1 MPLTATQIINTILDN
16 ASSLYISRVPS
27 ATRSN
32 LVDVGKAI
40 TGNANIMNE
49 FVTALV
55 DKVALSHVMSKMF
68 NNPLARLK
76 STARH
81 PMGNTIE
88 EIFINPA
95 TDAGYDYDG
104 TKLLKTTKPDGKVC
118 YYGLNRK
125 STYPVTI
132 YEDELLR
139 GFTNEQEFMSM
150 YDGIVNSMLS
160 GDQIDE
166 FMLTKGVIGQ
176 AIDSGSVIVLQ
187 SDLTAPKVLAKS
199 ISNMSKEFAFPN
211 TVYAGYNRINAD
223 LIGAGEK
230 PCITFCDTSRQC
242 LIVRADA
249 QTEIDFEVLA
259 TMFHMEVAK
268 LETITILVD
277 KIPSAKYDIHA
288 ILLDMDAVQVRDM
301 TFKTTSQYIGSSLM
315 WNFWLHH
322 WQYLFVSMFGNVVAF
337 GKALSEITAIA
348 ITGTLTITT
357 LSGTTQL
364 GKTLTP
370 TTPSVNTVVWTSSD
384 TTKATVDQ
392 TGKVTALK
400 NGTVTITCASTDT
413 SGVVQTATI
422 TITGQAS

>member
-32 LVDVGKAI
+32 LADVGKTI
-40 TGNANIMNE
+40 TSNANIMNE

-55 DKVALSHVMSKMF
+55 DKVALSHVMSRMF

-76 STARH
+76 QTNGR

-125 STYPVTI
+125 SSYPITI
-132 YEDELLR
+132 AENELMR
-139 GFTNEQEFMSM
+139 AFSSEQEFMSM

-176 AIDSGSVIVLQ
+176 AIDSGSVVVLQ
-187 SDLTAPKVLAKS
+187 SDLAQPKILAKS

-211 TVYAGYNRINAD
+211 TVYAGYNRINASSMQS
-223 LIGAGEK
+223 GEK
-230 PCITFCDTSRQC
+230 PCVTFCDKSRQC

-268 LETITILVD
+268 LEAITILVD
-277 KIPSAKYDIHA
+277 KIPSELYDIHA
-288 ILLDMDAVQVRDM
+288 ILLDIDAIQVRDM

-337 GKALSEITAIA
+337 GKALSEVTAIT
-348 ITGTLTITT
+348 IGGTLTITT

-364 GKTLTP
+364 TSTLTP
-370 TTPSVNTVVWTSSD
+370 STPSVPTVFWSVND
-384 TTKATVDQ
+384 TTKASIDS

-400 NGTVTITCASTDT
+400 NGSVIVSCSASDT
-413 SGVVQTATI
+413 SGVIKTATVV
-422 TITGQAS
+422 ITGQAS

>member
-16 ASSLYISRVPS
+16 ASSLYLTRVPS
-27 ATRSN
+27 ATRGN
-32 LVDVGKAI
+32 LVEVGKAI
-40 TGNANIMNE
+40 TSNANIMNE

-55 DKVALSHVMSKMF
+55 DKVALSHVMSKMY

-76 STARH
+76 QTNGR

-125 STYPVTI
+125 SSYPITI
-132 YEDELLR
+132 AENELMR
-139 GFTNEQEFMSM
+139 AFSSEQEFMSM

-176 AIDSGSVIVLQ
+176 AIDSGSVIVLS
-187 SDLTAPKVLAKS
+187 SDLTAPKILAKS

-211 TVYAGYNRINAD
+211 TVYAGYNRINANSI
-223 LIGAGEK
+223 LAGEK
-230 PCITFCDTSRQC
+230 PCITFCDKSRQC

-268 LETITILVD
+268 LEAITILVD
-277 KIPSAKYDIHA
+277 KIPSANYDIHA
-288 ILLDMDAVQVRDM
+288 ILLDIDAIQVRDM

-337 GKALSEITAIA
+337 GKAISEITAIS
-348 ITGTLTITT
+348 ITGTATITT

-364 GKTLTP
+364 TATTTP
-370 TTPSVNTVVWTSSD
+370 ATPSVSLLTWKSSNTAL
-384 TTKATVDQ
+384 ATVDS

-400 NGTVTITCASTDT
+400 NGTVTITASATDT
-413 SGVVQTATI
+413 SGVTQTTTI

>member
-32 LVDVGKAI
+32 LADVGKTI
-40 TGNANIMNE
+40 TSNANIMNE

-55 DKVALSHVMSKMF
+55 DKVALSHVMSRMF

-76 STARH
+76 QTNGR

-125 STYPVTI
+125 SSYPITI
-132 YEDELLR
+132 AENELMR
-139 GFTNEQEFMSM
+139 AFSSEQEFMSM

-176 AIDSGSVIVLQ
+176 AIDSGSVVVLQ
-187 SDLTAPKVLAKS
+187 SDLTAPKILAKS

-211 TVYAGYNRINAD
+211 TVYAGYNRINASSM
-223 LIGAGEK
+223 LAGEK
-230 PCITFCDTSRQC
+230 PCITFCDKSRQC

-268 LETITILVD
+268 LEAITILVD
-277 KIPSAKYDIHA
+277 KIPSANYDIHA
-288 ILLDMDAVQVRDM
+288 ILLDIDAIQVRDM

-337 GKALSEITAIA
+337 GKALSEVTAIA

-364 GKTLTP
+364 NKTLTP
-370 TTPSVNTVVWTSSD
+370 TTPSVSTVFWSVND
-384 TTKATVDQ
+384 TTKASIDS

-400 NGTVTITCASTDT
+400 NGSVIVSCSASDT
-413 SGVVQTATI
+413 SGVIQTATVV
-422 TITGQAS
+422 ITGQAS

>member
-1 MPLTATQIINTILDN
+1 MALTATQIINTILDN
-16 ASSLYISRVPS
+16 ASSLYISRVPT
-27 ATRSN
+27 ATRGN
-32 LVDVGKAI
+32 LVEVGKSI
-40 TGNANIMNE
+40 TSNANIMNE

-55 DKVALSHVMSKMF
+55 DKVALSNVMSRMYS
-68 NNPLARLK
+68 NPLARLK
-76 STARH
+76 QTNGR

-125 STYPVTI
+125 SSYPITI
-132 YEDELLR
+132 AENELMR
-139 GFTNEQEFMSM
+139 AFTSEQEFMSM

-176 AIDSGSVIVLQ
+176 AIDSGSVLVLS

-211 TVYAGYNRINAD
+211 TVYAGYNRINCC
-223 LIGAGEK
+223 ET
-230 PCITFCDTSRQC
+230 PCVTFCDTSRQC

-268 LETITILVD
+268 LEAITILVD
-277 KIPSAKYDIHA
+277 KIPSANYDVHA
-288 ILLDMDAVQVRDM
+288 ILLDMDAIQVRDM

-337 GKALSEITAIA
+337 GKALAEVTAIA
-348 ITGTLTITT
+348 IGGTLTITT
-357 LSGTTQL
+357 LGGTTQL
-364 GKTLTP
+364 TKTLTP
-370 TTPSVNTVVWTSSD
+370 TTPSVTTVNWKSSD
-384 TTKATVDQ
+384 TTKATVDA

-400 NGTVTITCASTDT
+400 NGSVTITCSATDT
-413 SGVVQTATI
+413 SGVVQTATVV
-422 TITGQAS
+422 ITGQAS